1 MNKKKSIILKTVT
14 ALLLNFLLA
23 GAWVYLPVNLYS
35 IFDGLINGVNPL
47 NAAMMVRDVYS
58 DYISDDQKKTDI
70 IHYNIKI
77 DLFTEQEYINGSV
90 EINGNVTDRTLRQIV
105 LNFYENM
112 EIKSL
117 ELNGRQ
123 AEYKREET
131 KLFIPYKDELEKF
144 TIKIN
149 YTGKPRKMGFDSF
162 TFDKFGN
169 RPVIFTL
176 NEPVYASTWLP
187 CSDRPDDKAEVD
199 IWITNDSSKTSVS
212 NGSLVDISNSRER
225 RTYHWRTVYPIST
238 YLICIYSA
246 DYRHF
251 DEEYTSADG
260 RKMNI
265 DYYAFPEHLD
275 MARKD
280 FPGHPEI
287 LKVFSR
293 LFGEYPFIKEK
304 YGVAEFLWP
313 MGAMEHQTIT
323 GIGSNFVNG
332 ARMFNDFYVH
342 ELAHQWFGNSVG
354 PATWK
359 DIWLNEGF
367 ASYCEALYDEQVS
380 GKDAYDSQM
389 LSKFSSDFR
398 GTLYDPGINMFGS
411 TVYDKGAWV
420 LHMLRNETGDSVF
433 FKILRSY
440 YDRFKYKNA
449 STKDFIGVVNQV
461 SGKNFDYFFRQWVFE
476 GKGIIKISYGWAQN
490 RLEAGKYHI
499 KVKFTQT
506 QSGYPVYRF
515 PLEVKFN
522 YKNGAESI
530 IKSIYIDTQEKEFE
544 ADFDREI
551 SSIDINPGH
560 KVLLD
565 EKKVE
570 L

>member
-1 MNKKKSIILKTVT
+1 MKKKKSIIIKTVI
-14 ALLLNFLLA
+14 ALMLNFLLI
-23 GAWVYLPVNLYS
+23 GAWAYLPGNLYS
-35 IFDGLINGVNPL
+35 VFDGLVSGVNPL
-47 NAAMMVRDVYS
+47 NAVMMVREVNS
-58 DYISDDQKKTDI
+58 DYISENQKKTDI
-70 IHYNIKI
+70 LHYGIKV
-77 DLFTEQEYINGSV
+77 DLFPEKEFINGSV
-90 EINGNVTDRTLRQIV
+90 EITGNVTDRSIRQIE
-105 LNFYENM
+105 LNFYDNM

-117 ELNGRQ
+117 ELNGKET
-123 AEYKREET
+123 EYEREET
-131 KLFIPYKDELEKF
+131 KLLIPYKDEVKGF

-149 YTGKPRKMGFDSF
+149 YAGKPRKMGFDSF

-169 RPVIFTL
+169 RPVVFTL

-187 CSDRPDDKAEVD
+187 CSDRPDDKADVD

-212 NGSLVDISNSRER
+212 NGSLIDISNNKER
-225 RTYHWRTVYPIST
+225 RTYHWRSSYPIST

-251 DEEYTSADG
+251 KEEYTSSEG

-275 MARKD
+275 MAMKD
-280 FPGHPEI
+280 FPGHSEI
-287 LKVFSR
+287 MKVFAK

-323 GIGSNFVNG
+323 GIGANFVNG
-332 ARMFNDFYVH
+332 ARLFNDFYVH

-380 GKDAYDSQM
+380 GKDAYNSQM

-433 FKILRSY
+433 FKIIRSY
-440 YDRFKYKNA
+440 YDKFKYKNA
-449 STKDFIGVVNQV
+449 STKDFIEVVNQG
-461 SGKNFDYFFRQWVFE
+461 SGRNFDYFFRQWVYE
-476 GKGIIKISYGWAQN
+476 GKGIINLSYGWEQK
-490 RLEAGKYHI
+490 RLDGGKYHI
-499 KVKFTQT
+499 KVKFIQT

-515 PLEVKFN
+515 PLEVKFT
-522 YKNGAESI
+522 YKDGTENV
-530 IKSIYIDTQEKEFE
+530 IKNLYIDTQEKLFE
-544 ADFDREI
+544 EDFDREI

-560 KVLLD
+560 KVLLN